1 MNKDTVEV
9 GSEAADTPAEEEA
22 QKAKKEAETQY
33 QKTYHERHKQQLA
46 LLSSEVDECTVAVI

>member
-9 GSEAADTPAEEEA
+9 GSEAADTPAEEET

-46 LLSSEVDECTVAVI
+46 LLSSEVDEC